1 MNVHARLCMNRECES
16 PTSVRVTRT
25 YPKFPHTFRL
35 MPQSK
40 RICIIGAGPTGL
52 AALQAVLESPQYS
65 SGLWEPVL
73 FEQKANVGGVWCSI
87 MSSTLL

>member
-1 MNVHARLCMNRECES
+1 
-16 PTSVRVTRT
+16 
-25 YPKFPHTFRL
+25 

-65 SGLWEPVL
+65 SGQWEPTL
-73 FEQKANVGGVWCSI
+73 FEQKADVGGVWCSI
-87 MSSTLL
+87 VSSNYL